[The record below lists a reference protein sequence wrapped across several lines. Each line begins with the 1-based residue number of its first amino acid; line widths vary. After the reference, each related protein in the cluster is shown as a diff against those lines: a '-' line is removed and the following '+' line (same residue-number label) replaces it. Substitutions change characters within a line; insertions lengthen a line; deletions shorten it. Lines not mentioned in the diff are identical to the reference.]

1 MKKDGTIIDLY
12 EDKNIWVSSFRISSP
27 SPEHMTDSIE
37 GRNGSIYFGTTIK
50 ERKITSSLM
59 IEANNEQ
66 EFDLLRDE
74 IFQLFNPLQ
83 KFYIIRDLQPGKRM
97 EVSVL
102 NEYNLNYLSL
112 EDGEF
117 DIEFIIHS
125 AFVESVGSTL
135 TAVNIDTLWQVSGME
150 AKDLIY
156 KQTSPTFKIYND
168 GNVLID
174 PRIVPLIITFK
185 GASNNLSIKNITTGD
200 EWTFSGTSNPDDSII
215 LDGIRSTKNGLSIYR
230 ETNHKLITL
239 IPGMNE
245 FELTGATDPFEIS
258 FDFYFYYL

>member
-1 MKKDGTIIDLY
+1 M
-12 EDKNIWVSSFRISSP
+12 P
-27 SPEHMTDSIE
+27 
-37 GRNGSIYFGTTIK
+37 IYFEK
-50 ERKITSSLM
+50 ETKKEEVID
-59 IEANNEQ
+59 AAA
-66 EFDLLRDE
+66 DVE
-74 IFQLFNPLQ
+74 IFS
-83 KFYIIRDLQPGKRM
+83 KYIAPRLDITVRFAGSEPIDKVTMQ
-97 EVSVL
+97 
-102 NEYNLNYLSL
+102 YNLELRRTL
-112 EDGEF
+112 TEF